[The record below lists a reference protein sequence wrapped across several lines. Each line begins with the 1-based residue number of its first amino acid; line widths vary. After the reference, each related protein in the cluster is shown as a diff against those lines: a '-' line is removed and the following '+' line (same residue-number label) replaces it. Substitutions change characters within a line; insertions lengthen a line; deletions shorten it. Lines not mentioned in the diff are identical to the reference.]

1 MNEKKEQALFEYDAK
16 LSISEAIPMGLQHVV
31 AAVVGIVTPGIMI
44 AKVCQLSPSDTTILI
59 QTSLIFSAVATL
71 IQLFPIFGKV
81 GSRLP
86 VMMGASFA
94 YVPILMAIGADLGL
108 QQFLVPN

>member
-71 IQLFPIFGKV
+71 IQLFPIFGKSGFTV
-81 GSRLP
+81 TSYDGGKFCVCTDFDGHRS
-86 VMMGASFA
+86 
-94 YVPILMAIGADLGL
+94 
-108 QQFLVPN
+108 

>member
-44 AKVCQLSPSDTTILI
+44 AK
-59 QTSLIFSAVATL
+59 
-71 IQLFPIFGKV
+71 
-81 GSRLP
+81 
-86 VMMGASFA
+86 FA
-94 YVPILMAIGADLGL
+94 
-108 QQFLVPN
+108 N

>member
-1 MNEKKEQALFEYDAK
+1 MFLREKGLHSLLIKGNNPFRIKEEGNDPMNEKKEQALFEYDAK

-59 QTSLIFSAVATL
+59 QTSLIFQ
-71 IQLFPIFGKV
+71 QLQ
-81 GSRLP
+81 R
-86 VMMGASFA
+86 
-94 YVPILMAIGADLGL
+94 
-108 QQFLVPN
+108 

>member
-94 YVPILMAIGADLGL
+94 
-108 QQFLVPN
+108 

>member
-44 AKVCQLSPSDTTILI
+44 DFFSSCNVNSTFPYFWKSGFTVTSYDGGKFCVCTDFDGHRS
-59 QTSLIFSAVATL
+59 
-71 IQLFPIFGKV
+71 
-81 GSRLP
+81 
-86 VMMGASFA
+86 
-94 YVPILMAIGADLGL
+94 
-108 QQFLVPN
+108 

>member
-59 QTSLIFSAVATL
+59 QTSLIFFSSCNVNST
-71 IQLFPIFGKV
+71 FPYFWKSGFTVTSYDGGKFCV
-81 GSRLP
+81 CTDFDGHRS
-86 VMMGASFA
+86 
-94 YVPILMAIGADLGL
+94 
-108 QQFLVPN
+108 